1 VLAFRDDNKVSSKV
15 NKAANKLTNKAKN
28 ARSQA
33 SSTGRNKQ
41 RAVLPP
47 NAPRT
52 KEENAESVVTFV
64 AFASLFLTGVLFVF
78 PALLGGSPVTSKPL
92 QTGINKTFNIK
103 EPADKSEPSYA
114 PGPGPAAAPGT
125 PATRM

>member
-15 NKAANKLTNKAKN
+15 NKAANKLTSKAKK
-28 ARSQA
+28 ATSQ
-33 SSTGRNKQ
+33 SSGTGRKQQ

-52 KEENAESVVTFV
+52 EKENAESVVTFV
-64 AFASLFLTGVLFVF
+64 AVASLFLTGVLFVF
-78 PALLGGSPVTSKPL
+78 PALLGGSPVTSQPL

-103 EPADKSEPSYA
+103 EPANTSEPSYA